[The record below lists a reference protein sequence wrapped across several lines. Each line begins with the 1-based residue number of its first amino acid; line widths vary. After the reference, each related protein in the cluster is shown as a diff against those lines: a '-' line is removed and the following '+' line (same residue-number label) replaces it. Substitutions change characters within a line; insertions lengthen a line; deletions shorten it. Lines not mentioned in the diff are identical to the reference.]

1 MFDFRL
7 KVFYTVALRHS
18 FTKAAQELF
27 ITQPAVTKH
36 IHELEKQ
43 LHQTLI
49 ERNGKH
55 LELTAAGNLLFS
67 YSKRIFALYDEL
79 EFEMAQLEGKAAGEL
94 RLGASTTIAQ
104 YILPRA
110 LAAFAKQHAAIRLS
124 VIDGN
129 TDFIEQQLQE
139 NKLDLGLIEGHSRK
153 SFLHYIPFTDDELV
167 LVTATANHAFKKTE
181 ISLDQLA
188 GLPLVVRE
196 HGSGTLEI
204 LQHAL
209 QQQGISPEQLNI
221 VLRLSTSEGIK
232 QYLLHS
238 NSFAFLSIHAVMQE
252 ILQQQLRVVEL
263 KELRINRTLQFVH
276 LQGQPSPQAALFMRF
291 CKALYKLK

>member
-7 KVFYTVALRHS
+7 KVFYTVALRRS

-43 LHQTLI
+43 LQQTLI
-49 ERNGKH
+49 ERNGKNI
-55 LELTAAGNLLFS
+55 ELTAAGSLLFD

-79 EFEMAQLEGKAAGEL
+79 EFEMAQLEGKAAGDL
-94 RLGASTTIAQ
+94 RLGASTTISQ

-110 LAAFAKQHAAIRLS
+110 LAAFSKQHTAVRLS

-129 TDFIEQQLQE
+129 TDFIEQQLQD
-139 NKLDLGLIEGHSRK
+139 NKIDLGLIEGYSRK
-153 SFLHYIPFTDDELV
+153 SFLHYIPFTEDELV
-167 LVTATANHAFKKTE
+167 LVTAAGNQQFKKTE
-181 ISLDQLA
+181 ISVAQLPQ
-188 GLPLVVRE
+188 LPLVVRE

-204 LQHAL
+204 LHHAL
-209 QQQGISPEQLNI
+209 QQYGVQPEQLQI
-221 VLRLSTSEGIK
+221 VLRLSSSEGIK

-238 NSFAFLSIHAVMQE
+238 NSFAFISIHAIMQE
-252 ILQQQLRVVEL
+252 VLQQLRVVEI

-276 LQGQPSPQAALFMRF
+276 LQGQPSPQSTLFMRF